1 MNTAKTLQLL
11 DIQSNNISPATNIES
26 IYYEVMDGGVIYRNS
41 LYRHFPIYVKYNNN
55 VDEPINVNRGST
67 TQGVIQFFNDQDE
80 SETLIGNAATFRLS
94 QTAGQRNDILL
105 SSIRQSHLK
114 NTRYYKLDISTYN
127 FSDIMSLYAPKLWV
141 KNKFSSLDTCIG
153 NVTYDSSVI
162 THYYEQSA
170 ENRAYIRTTADVGS
184 VEEGTIGTT
193 LNRIRVNDLLDKI
206 LFKEI
211 YPYIYDASVYMD
223 LVETTGNV
231 PINIASLKDFDNE
244 EGAGVAQYNIFVN
257 PGKLKIVYY
266 NSETIGDDPNT
277 KLLITILDEN
287 GLGTP
292 NVNVKK
298 NIDVSLGACYS
309 FYHEK
314 IQAVYDAC
322 PAKTPNKNYSDV
334 VWKNFEKDII
344 NSFKTILGGCF
355 NEQYLNNINWIN
367 DVIAVLYEK
376 NPSSYPRNNQ
386 AKKGLEDN
394 NSAVKNMLNRLF
406 GKDIMFK
413 DAYFKIIDNN
423 INISS
428 TSLTTPDTAPPDDY
442 KTNYGNVIET
452 TDYLTQVYCNYY
464 LPYNDYNH
472 EKETILLQH
481 NAAAETIRISNAITL
496 SHKFTLY
503 VPIVI
508 NNKVYYITGIKEQYI
523 EHIQNIGEDTIIYIP
538 KNIDNS
544 DIENNQNLPEL
555 YAIGQGGIF
564 MPANNWVIYKIYH
577 TESDNSDPNNKIVGD
592 YAGTA
597 YADLEHLFNIYVIK
611 AQKSY
616 DNNII
621 GSTRTIKI
629 KIHTK

>member
-11 DIQSNNISPATNIES
+11 DVQSNNISPATNIES

-55 VDEPINVNRGST
+55 VDEPINVNRGSA
-67 TQGVIQFFNDQDE
+67 TQGVIQFFNDTEE
-80 SETLIGNAATFRLS
+80 SETLIGNTETFRLS
-94 QTAGQRNDILL
+94 QTSGHRNDILL

-141 KNKFSSLDTCIG
+141 KNKFNNLDTCIG
-153 NVTYDSSVI
+153 NITYDSSVI

-170 ENRAYIRTTADVGS
+170 ENRAFIRTTADVGS
-184 VEEGTIGTT
+184 IEEGTLGTT
-193 LNRIRVNDLLDKI
+193 LNKMRINDLLDKI
-206 LFKEI
+206 LFNEV

-223 LVETTGNV
+223 LVETAGNV

-244 EGAGVAQYNIFVN
+244 DGAGVAQYGIFVN
-257 PGKLKIVYY
+257 PGKLKLVYY
-266 NSETIGDDPNT
+266 NSDTIGDDPNT
-277 KLLITILDEN
+277 KLLISILDEN
-287 GLGTP
+287 GNGSP
-292 NVNVKK
+292 NINVQKS
-298 NIDVSLGACYS
+298 IDVSLGACYA
-309 FYHEK
+309 FYNEK
-314 IQAVYDAC
+314 IQAVYNSC
-322 PAKTPNKNYSDV
+322 PNQTPNRNYSDV
-334 VWKNFEKDII
+334 VWKNFENNII
-344 NSFKTILGGCF
+344 NSFRTILEGCF
-355 NEQYLNNINWIN
+355 SESYFDSINWIT
-367 DVIAVLYEK
+367 DVIAVLYES
-376 NPSSYPRNNQ
+376 NPSQYPRNNSY
-386 AKKGLEDN
+386 KKGMDDN
-394 NSAVKNMLNRLF
+394 NAQVRNMFDRLF
-406 GKDIMFK
+406 GKNLMFK
-413 DAYFKIIDNN
+413 DAYFKIINNN
-423 INISS
+423 ITISS

-452 TDYLTQVYCNYY
+452 ADYLTHVYCNYY

-472 EKETILLQH
+472 TNGTVLLQH
-481 NAAAETIRISNAITL
+481 NPAQETIRISNTITL

-523 EHIQNIGEDTIIYIP
+523 EHIQNTAEDTIIYIP

-544 DIENNQNLPEL
+544 DLVNNQNLPEL
-555 YAIGQGGIF
+555 YAIAQGGIF

-577 TESDNSDPNNKIVGD
+577 DSENDYTDTPYSDLKN
-592 YAGTA
+592 
-597 YADLEHLFNIYVIK
+597 LFNIYVIK

-616 DNNII
+616 DNNVI